1 MNQHIPL
8 GVDVRLCA
16 KFTLIMEAIG
26 YLVVD
31 VYRNRRQLDRLVG
44 YVAMVHKDMRLDKE
58 DMTVCHYEFR
68 NEFFAIFG
76 TNISNV
82 HDWKMPKSNEIVF
95 K

>member
-1 MNQHIPL
+1 MFKNKKKIFSFLGTYPQYIKYYTLNQHIPL

-58 DMTVCHYEFR
+58 DMTVCHY
-68 NEFFAIFG
+68 G
-76 TNISNV
+76 
-82 HDWKMPKSNEIVF
+82 D
-95 K
+95 